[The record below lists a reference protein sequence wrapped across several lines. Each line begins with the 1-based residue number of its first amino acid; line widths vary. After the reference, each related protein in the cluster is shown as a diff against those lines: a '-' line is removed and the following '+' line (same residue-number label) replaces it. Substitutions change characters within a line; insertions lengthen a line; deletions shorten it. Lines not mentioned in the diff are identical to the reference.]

1 MICLD
6 AQTYTIQYASTPSG
20 IRTSDIISGFKQ
32 QLKAMKITNAFS
44 VGLGNLYAVT
54 FYSALTPDQK
64 NKLQAVA
71 TSVSNGEAVSD
82 ITDYN
87 ECDQG
92 KQSCYNGLKC
102 VNTLFSFR
110 CGCTD
115 GFELKDGQ
123 CVQGKFKLT
132 FVIKIFFCVAML
144 IKLRNRRFHTEE
156 RSAWWRLII
165 MQSSSTK

>member
-1 MICLD
+1 MYLLD
-6 AQTYTIQYASTPSG
+6 AETYTIQFASTPSG
-20 IRTSDIISGFKQ
+20 IRTSDIISGLKQ
-32 QLKAMKITNAFS
+32 QLRGLKITNAFS

-54 FYSALTPDQK
+54 FYRALSGDEK

-71 TSVSNGEAVSD
+71 SSVSNGEAVSA
-82 ITDYN
+82 ISDYN
-87 ECDQG
+87 ECDEG

-123 CVQGKFKLT
+123 CVQGK
-132 FVIKIFFCVAML
+132 
-144 IKLRNRRFHTEE
+144 
-156 RSAWWRLII
+156 S
-165 MQSSSTK
+165 